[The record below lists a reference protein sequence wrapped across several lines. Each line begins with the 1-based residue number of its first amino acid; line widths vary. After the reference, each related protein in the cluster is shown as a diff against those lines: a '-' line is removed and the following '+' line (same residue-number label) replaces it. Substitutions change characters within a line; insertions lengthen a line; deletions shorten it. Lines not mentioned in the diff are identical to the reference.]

1 MESTVHGISMPL
13 LSPGIS
19 SQHHVSCVH
28 KQFIHFLSQQDVL
41 DVMAVFI
48 EHVQE
53 KIIIFV
59 KSFY

>member
-13 LSPGIS
+13 LSQGIF
-19 SQHHVSCVH
+19 SQLHVSCVH
-28 KQFIHFLSQQDVL
+28 KQFIHFLSQQDVS
-41 DVMAVFI
+41 DAMVVFI

-53 KIIIFV
+53 KIITFV